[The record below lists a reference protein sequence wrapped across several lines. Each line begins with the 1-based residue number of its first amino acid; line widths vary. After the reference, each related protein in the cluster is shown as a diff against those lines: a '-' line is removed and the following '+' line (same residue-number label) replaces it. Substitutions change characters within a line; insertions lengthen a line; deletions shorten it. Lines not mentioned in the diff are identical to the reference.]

1 MSAEPTHHA
10 VLLQPPPGD
19 ITGPY
24 PALCYLKSYAR
35 EHGYRVQVMDL
46 GIGAF
51 RFLIQEQEVAAML
64 ERATQISRHLEAK
77 RSLDATEQQHYA
89 QLLSALAAAG
99 RPAAFTEAMTLF
111 QDPRRFFDYPR
122 YKNACQLLDGFY
134 RLLSAV
140 HFPTSLSPAGY
151 PTATMLK
158 TLDQVL
164 AHRDPEINPF
174 IPYYESVVLPR
185 LAADPPPVVGISM
198 VFTNQTVNA
207 LVLGHLIKERFPGIH
222 VALGGAFL
230 SQWVMVADDAQLAQL
245 LTCADSIIC
254 GEGERPFT
262 ELLARVRDNAGLDG
276 IPNLVRM
283 DPDSGRVHRFDELIY
298 TDVTEQPPPDFSDLD
313 MDLYL
318 SPKKIIPY
326 SISRGCYW
334 GRCVFCQNRYG
345 DYHMRRY
352 QTVPVEKALREMSAL
367 SEQYQTDHFNF
378 SNDVIDPAYLKK
390 FSQAALDA
398 GKSFI
403 WNTDLRA
410 ESAFDEA
417 SCRLMASA
425 GLNSVAI
432 GFESGCQKTLD
443 AMDKGNRTE
452 TTRVVMKNLYQAGIA
467 TQAMGIFGFPGE
479 SEGHGHET
487 VQFIEE
493 NTDRISY
500 YVMGLLMVLPGSKMH
515 ETPDRYGVTSIS
527 YETNPLKTPE
537 PVWTSATRMSI
548 DSVNRLYERLNR
560 LEEIY
565 AIGEYPYVGGLCT
578 NHGFLYY
585 RALGPDILKRLRSQE
600 VVSLHRLRREMGL
613 DGGRPSVKT
622 LKNRIPRFTLP
633 CRVYRSCYAADRLA
647 GEASPPA
654 PPGFPLMAGADRDY
668 LISSGHA
675 PVSIGPV
682 EADLVGA
689 INGKRSLKVLL
700 KQVNPTQSA
709 AVLKFLWSLILMDL
723 LALEASARHR
733 KAGKKGRG

>member
-1 MSAEPTHHA
+1 
-10 VLLQPPPGD
+10 
-19 ITGPY
+19 
-24 PALCYLKSYAR
+24 
-35 EHGYRVQVMDL
+35 MDL

-51 RFLIQEQEVAAML
+51 RFLIQEDQVAGML
-64 ERATQISRHLEAK
+64 ERAAESCQRLEAK
-77 RSLDATEQQHYA
+77 RSLDATEQHQYA
-89 QLLSALAAAG
+89 QLLSALAATG
-99 RPAAFTEAMTLF
+99 RPRMFADGVKLF
-111 QDPRRFFDYPR
+111 QDNRRFFDYPR
-122 YKNACQLLDGFY
+122 YRTACHLLDGFY
-134 RLLSAV
+134 QLLSAV
-140 HFPTSLSPAGY
+140 HFPTSLSAAGY

-164 AHRDPEINPF
+164 AHRAPEINPY
-174 IPYYESVVLPR
+174 IRYYESEVIPR

-222 VALGGAFL
+222 VVLGGAFL
-230 SQWVMVADDAQLAQL
+230 SQWVMVAGDDELAQL
-245 LTCADSIIC
+245 FSCADSIIC
-254 GEGERPFT
+254 GEGERPLT
-262 ELLARVRDNAGLDG
+262 ELLARVQAKAPIDG
-276 IPNLVRM
+276 IPNLVRL
-283 DPDSGRVHRFDELIY
+283 DPDSGKPLRFDEMIY

-313 MDLYL
+313 LDLYL
-318 SPKKIIPY
+318 TPKKIIPY

-352 QTVPVEKALREMSAL
+352 QTVPVEKALREMSDLA
-367 SEQYQTDHFNF
+367 ERYQTDHFNF

-390 FSQAALDA
+390 FSRAVLDS

-410 ESAFDEA
+410 ESAFDAET
-417 SCRLMASA
+417 CRLMADA

-452 TTRVVMKNLYQAGIA
+452 VTREVMKNLYQAGVA

-479 SEGHGHET
+479 SEADGHET

-515 ETPDRYGVTSIS
+515 ETPDAYGVTSIS
-527 YETNPLKTPE
+527 YDTNPLKTPE

-548 DSVNRLYERLNR
+548 DSVNRLYQRLNR
-560 LEEIY
+560 LEELY
-565 AIGEYPYVGGLCT
+565 AVGEYPYVGGLCT

-585 RALGPDILKRLRSQE
+585 HALGPNVLKMLRTQE
-600 VVSLHRLRREMGL
+600 EVSFHRLLRELGQ

-622 LKNRIPRFTLP
+622 VRNRIPRLVLP
-633 CRVYRSCYAADRLA
+633 CRVYRSCYPADRLP
-647 GEASPPA
+647 GNEDRPV
-654 PPGFPLMAGADRDY
+654 PPGFTIAAGTERDY
-668 LISSGHA
+668 LISSGHS
-675 PVSIGPV
+675 PVPIGPV
-682 EADLVGA
+682 EADVVGA